1 MLNGYIENKQNLKI
15 FQKKTQ
21 RNNINELLHL
31 FGVHFSCKVFYNKCR
46 FVHEH
51 ANI

>member
-1 MLNGYIENKQNLKI
+1 MLNGYIENQTKSEKP
-15 FQKKTQ
+15 Q

-31 FGVHFSCKVFYNKCR
+31 FAEHFSCKVFYNKCR

-51 ANI
+51 ANIQ